1 MISLT
6 KLSLL
11 FGVGKELYKQA
22 VGKAVPLFMAC
33 GLFLFVLST
42 AAFAQAPSDVPL
54 MKLEEVTDLL
64 MSPGCNY
71 TYTLTLCPS
80 AEAAQMRE
88 IVKDRLRQGQSK
100 EEILAYFEA
109 VYGPKVLAQPAKRGF
124 FSMAW
129 WFPYFI
135 LADVFAV
142 AAVVILLWRKR
153 AREDEGA
160 GGEDAGTALGE
171 DEEAFFEEEVRR
183 FKEE

>member
-1 MISLT
+1 M
-6 KLSLL
+6 
-11 FGVGKELYKQA
+11 YKPA
-22 VGKAVPLFMAC
+22 VSKAVPLFIAC
-33 GLFLFVLST
+33 GLLLFVLSP
-42 AAFAQAPSDVPL
+42 AFAQAPSDVPL

-142 AAVVILLWRKR
+142 AAVLILLWRKR
-153 AREDEGA
+153 AREDEEGA
-160 GGEDAGTALGE
+160 GGEDAGAVIEE